1 MEATKIYETSDS
13 TLIRGKT
20 IELLTEDLQKQR
32 DINLNLQEELG
43 RMNAEIGL
51 LKYIEGHIKEHLEHE
66 TLIDEDHLSLLFSS
80 LKRIRGMR
88 HAQKKR

>member
-1 MEATKIYETSDS
+1 METMKICETLDS
-13 TLIRGKT
+13 TSTRGKT
-20 IELLTEDLQKQR
+20 IELLSEDLKKQR

-51 LKYIEGHIKEHLEHE
+51 LKYIEGHIKEHLEYE
-66 TLIDEDHLSLLFSS
+66 TPIDEDHLSLLIGS
-80 LKRIRGMR
+80 LNRIRKMR